1 MNREVTKV
9 VPFRTA
15 ASPYNAE
22 IEKKRNVIGQQ
33 LAKAVRDCGYSKK
46 AFCEVLKNYGVD
58 VTHSALGKWTNGLT
72 VPSAYQLVAICH
84 SLHIEE
90 GISYF
95 TGSYVSELNEVGMA
109 KMRSYRDDLIASGR
123 YRPQSKDDNQIRYI
137 SKAVSNLC
145 VSAGTGAFLDEGNY
159 EMVSFPENAV
169 PPDADFGVR
178 VSGDSMEPVYHD
190 GQIVW
195 VQKCETLSVGQV
207 GIFVYDGEGY
217 IKRYG
222 EQQPENDS
230 VDAYTDSYGV
240 IHMQPVLI
248 SYNRN
253 YADKIVRPE
262 NQFEIVGRVL

>member
-1 MNREVTKV
+1 MNREDTKV

-84 SLHIEE
+84 ALHIEE

-145 VSAGTGAFLDEGNY
+145 VSAGTGAVSYTHLIVTPQSAHVLDTKVFHIPSFHFFHHCQKSGTIKASAANTIIR
-159 EMVSFPENAV
+159 EMDNVRKAL
-169 PPDADFGVR
+169 PPLQ
-178 VSGDSMEPVYHD
+178 M
-190 GQIVW
+190 
-195 VQKCETLSVGQV
+195 
-207 GIFVYDGEGY
+207 
-217 IKRYG
+217 
-222 EQQPENDS
+222 
-230 VDAYTDSYGV
+230 
-240 IHMQPVLI
+240 
-248 SYNRN
+248 
-253 YADKIVRPE
+253 
-262 NQFEIVGRVL
+262 

>member
-1 MNREVTKV
+1 MNREDTKV

-84 SLHIEE
+84 ALHIEE

-123 YRPQSKDDNQIRYI
+123 YRPQSKDDNHGKYVERPHVPLFILI
-137 SKAVSNLC
+137 ELWIGFSKYDLTKTQSRIMPGVSKLAALLKRLLRE
-145 VSAGTGAFLDEGNY
+145 VNY
-159 EMVSFPENAV
+159 TA
-169 PPDADFGVR
+169 
-178 VSGDSMEPVYHD
+178 
-190 GQIVW
+190 
-195 VQKCETLSVGQV
+195 
-207 GIFVYDGEGY
+207 
-217 IKRYG
+217 
-222 EQQPENDS
+222 
-230 VDAYTDSYGV
+230 
-240 IHMQPVLI
+240 
-248 SYNRN
+248 
-253 YADKIVRPE
+253 
-262 NQFEIVGRVL
+262 